1 MKLSPHTTAFEPS
14 PLGTVETWTEAAPSP
29 PTRPRSKLWRWIV
42 HPFTLWVL
50 VPTALV
56 AAYFY
61 LLATPQYVSET
72 RIVVRVRGETQHALG
87 SSAVASLFGA
97 VGAGSSAGDASTLR
111 EYLISHDAVMAL
123 QDRLDVIS
131 MWQRPEA
138 DYVARLHDTEPER
151 LTKYFNSMVSASL
164 DGSTGVLTLRVRSFR
179 PEDSKAIA
187 EALLT
192 QAEDLVN
199 RLSERQRSD
208 QLRMAR
214 EEVAIAERRVAD
226 SREAL
231 ARFREQ
237 QRDLDSQG
245 TANASQ
251 QQISAMEGALTAA
264 RAELRERSAFM
275 RPDNPAL
282 QSTRNRIEAL
292 ERQIEAER
300 LRRTGGDGTLVHQL
314 AAYDRLMLERE
325 FADRQLASA
334 TTSLETARMDAQRQQ
349 VFVARV
355 VEPNLAVYPLYPRKL
370 IGVGSVF
377 LGLTVAFGIAWLL
390 VASMRDHAV

>member
-1 MKLSPHTTAFEPS
+1 MLAAVVPFA
-14 PLGTVETWTEAAPSP
+14 LETGMAAP
-29 PTRPRSKLWRWIV
+29 R
-42 HPFTLWVL
+42 
-50 VPTALV
+50 
-56 AAYFY
+56 
-61 LLATPQYVSET
+61 
-72 RIVVRVRGETQHALG
+72 
-87 SSAVASLFGA
+87 
-97 VGAGSSAGDASTLR
+97 GDASTLR

-123 QDRLDVIS
+123 HDRLDVIS

-138 DYVARLHDTEPER
+138 DYIARLHDTEPER
-151 LTKYFNSMVSASL
+151 LPKYFNSMVSASL
-164 DGSTGVLTLRVRSFR
+164 DSSTGVLTLRVRSFR

-208 QLRMAR
+208 QLRLAR
-214 EEVAIAERRVAD
+214 DEVAIAERRVAE

-245 TANASQ
+245 TAMASQ
-251 QQISAMEGALTAA
+251 QQISAMEGALTVA

-314 AAYDRLMLERE
+314 AAYDRLILERE

-377 LGLTVAFGIAWLL
+377 LGLAVAYGIAWLL
-390 VASMRDHAV
+390 IASMRDHAV